1 MPELEST
8 IERKLIEQ
16 LVYGESQ
23 WTYRED
29 LKTEADLWANFK
41 YILEQNNK
49 DRLNGELLSDSEFEQ
64 VKNQLQFSSF
74 YKAGEW
80 LVGENGKVQVH
91 VQRDTERLHLVVM
104 NHEHI
109 AGGSSV
115 YEVINQYS
123 ALKTEEDTAASTR
136 DRRFDVTLM
145 INGLPLIHIE
155 LKNKQHSYID
165 GFWQIESIL
174 EKVSLPV
181 FFQRC
186 RCLLSAMA

>member
-64 VKNQLQFSSF
+64 VK
-74 YKAGEW
+74 EPI
-80 LVGENGKVQVH
+80 
-91 VQRDTERLHLVVM
+91 T
-104 NHEHI
+104 
-109 AGGSSV
+109 
-115 YEVINQYS
+115 
-123 ALKTEEDTAASTR
+123 
-136 DRRFDVTLM
+136 
-145 INGLPLIHIE
+145 
-155 LKNKQHSYID
+155 
-165 GFWQIESIL
+165 
-174 EKVSLPV
+174 V
-181 FFQRC
+181 FFI
-186 RCLLSAMA
+186 L